1 LRREPNSPLHRGGDE
16 LIDLARR
23 KDGVAREAGGE
34 NMTKRAVKPR
44 SKSKRVAIPR
54 EVRAAYGEIQQGL
67 AHLDES
73 VVDLRAGLRRAEQK
87 IEADARRRI
96 TDLRREARKEL
107 KVLQA
112 RQREAARTLKKLSVA
127 AGQSWRDVKRSA
139 DAIFADARGTAAAV
153 AQRFRAALRG

>member
-1 LRREPNSPLHRGGDE
+1 
-16 LIDLARR
+16 
-23 KDGVAREAGGE
+23 
-34 NMTKRAVKPR
+34 MTKRAVKPR

-73 VVDLRAGLRRAEQK
+73 VVDLRAG
-87 IEADARRRI
+87 
-96 TDLRREARKEL
+96 LRREARKEL